1 MKLWEYLKNKMLLNL
16 QQEICENEVAMTYEE
31 MIIFAESLSQK
42 LKGIQCCA
50 ILCQSEMAAGI
61 ALLSCFAAGV
71 TALPLS
77 QRYGT
82 LHCNKILDTIS
93 PDAVITDQDGDFQIM
108 HIRDSLYV
116 EPDIHPAIIMCTSG
130 TTGMPKGA
138 MLTETNVVTNVSDI
152 ALYFNIE
159 KSDTIL
165 ISRPLY
171 HCAVLTGE
179 FLTALVKG
187 AKIRFYSGTF
197 NPAVV
202 FKMSKEHNITAF
214 CGTPTLLSM
223 MACFKRKT
231 DTNCLKHICISGEC
245 MSLEAAKQ
253 IAEAFPDADIYHIY
267 GLTEAC
273 PRVSYLPPHK
283 FKQHA
288 DCVGIP
294 LRSVSLKIISPEGVP
309 VSVNEIGILWVKGDN
324 VMAGYYNNP
333 EKTAEVLK
341 DGWLCTGDLALF
353 TEDGLLKIKGRSDD
367 LIIKAGMNI
376 YPQEIE
382 SSLKI
387 DCRVNDVYVYGYTDE
402 KLGVQI
408 GLNITGDFA
417 DVAEVKELCRVNLS
431 AYQIPNRI
439 CLLDEIPKNGSG
451 KIVRRSIRSVLEGVR
466 QNQRVSLK
474 GPVKGEAD

>member
-1 MKLWEYLKNKMLLNL
+1 MKLWKYLKNKMQLYL
-16 QQEICENEVAMTYEE
+16 QQEICENDASMTFEE
-31 MIIFAESLSQK
+31 MIIFAEEFSKK
-42 LKGIQCCA
+42 LDGIKCCA
-50 ILCQSEMAAGI
+50 IWCQSEMAASM
-61 ALLSCFAAGV
+61 ALLSCFAAEV

-77 QRYGT
+77 ERYGEQ
-82 LHCNKILDTIS
+82 HCNKILEAIG
-93 PDAVITDQDGDFQIM
+93 PDAVITDRNGYFQII
-108 HIRDSLYV
+108 HVKDFTYV
-116 EPDIHPAIIMCTSG
+116 EPEIHPALIMCTSG
-130 TTGMPKGA
+130 TTGVPKGA
-138 MLTETNVVTNVSDI
+138 MLTGTNVITNVSDI
-152 ALYFNIE
+152 ALYFGVE

-187 AKIRFYSGTF
+187 VRIRFYSGTF
-197 NPAVV
+197 NPVIV
-202 FKMSKEHNITAF
+202 LKILKEHNITAF

-223 MACFKRKT
+223 MARFKRKT
-231 DTNCLKHICISGEC
+231 DVGRLKHICISGEC
-245 MSLEAAKQ
+245 MSLKTAEK
-253 IAEAFPDADIYHIY
+253 IAEAFSAADIYHIY

-283 FKQHA
+283 FKEYA

-294 LRSVSLKIISPEGVP
+294 LRSVSLKIVSSEGVP
-309 VSVNEIGILWVKGDN
+309 VNANEIGTLWIKGDN

-333 EKTAEVLK
+333 EKTAEVIK

-353 TEDGLLKIKGRSDD
+353 TEEGLLKIKGRGDD

-382 SSLKI
+382 NTLKL
-387 DCRVNDVYVYGYTDE
+387 DYRVKDVYVCGYTDE

-408 GLNITGDFA
+408 ALNITGDFA
-417 DVAEVKELCRVNLS
+417 DPTEVKVLCRAVLP

-439 CLLDEIPKNGSG
+439 NLLDEIPKNGSG
-451 KIVRRSIRSVLEGVR
+451 KIIRRR
-466 QNQRVSLK
+466 K
-474 GPVKGEAD
+474 YA